1 MYMGQSLESFENWR
15 DSQVNRP
22 EPDTEAPED
31 KQAQREHR
39 EHREQ
44 SEPASPTPIR
54 KHKKQ
59 EMER

>member
-15 DSQVNRP
+15 DSQVDRP
-22 EPDTEAPED
+22 EPDAEAPED
-31 KQAQREHR
+31 KQAEQK
-39 EHREQ
+39 EQ
-44 SEPASPTPIR
+44 SEPASPAPTR

>member
-1 MYMGQSLESFENWR
+1 MYMEQSLESFENWR
-15 DSQVNRP
+15 DSHYDHP

-31 KQAQREHR
+31 KPAQRAR
-39 EHREQ
+39 GEQ
-44 SEPASPTPIR
+44 SEPASPAPTR

>member
-1 MYMGQSLESFENWR
+1 MYMEQSLESFENWR
-15 DSQVNRP
+15 DSQYDRP

-31 KQAQREHR
+31 KPAQR

-44 SEPASPTPIR
+44 SELASPAPAR

>member
-15 DSQVNRP
+15 DSQVDRP
-22 EPDTEAPED
+22 EPDAEAPED
-31 KQAQREHR
+31 KQAQREHKK
-39 EHREQ
+39 HREQ
-44 SEPASPTPIR
+44 SEPASPAPIR

>member
-15 DSQVNRP
+15 DSHYDRL
-22 EPDTEAPED
+22 EPDAEAPED
-31 KQAQREHR
+31 KQAQRA
-39 EHREQ
+39 HREQ
-44 SEPASPTPIR
+44 SEPAYPASIH

>member
-15 DSQVNRP
+15 DSQVDRP
-22 EPDTEAPED
+22 EPDAEAPED
-31 KQAQREHR
+31 KQAQRAHG
-39 EHREQ
+39 EQ
-44 SEPASPTPIR
+44 SEPASPAPIR

>member
-1 MYMGQSLESFENWR
+1 MDMGQSLESFENWR
-15 DSQVNRP
+15 DSQVDRP

-31 KQAQREHR
+31 KPAQRA
-39 EHREQ
+39 HREQ
-44 SEPASPTPIR
+44 IEPASPAPIR

>member
-15 DSQVNRP
+15 DSQVDRP
-22 EPDTEAPED
+22 DPDAEAPED
-31 KQAQREHR
+31 KQAQRAHG
-39 EHREQ
+39 EQ
-44 SEPASPTPIR
+44 SEPASPAPTR

>member
-15 DSQVNRP
+15 GSQVDRP

-31 KQAQREHR
+31 KQAEQK
-39 EHREQ
+39 EQ
-44 SEPASPTPIR
+44 SEPASPAPIR

>member
-15 DSQVNRP
+15 DSQYDRP
-22 EPDTEAPED
+22 EPDAEAPED
-31 KQAQREHR
+31 KQAEHK
-39 EHREQ
+39 EQ
-44 SEPASPTPIR
+44 SEPASPAPIR